1 MPTIEIRAKE
11 LEVATLRAQ
20 SDAAMATAL
29 TAVAG
34 MVQDSITARA
44 LEHARHTDKL
54 DEHGSLLM
62 VLTAQLEARGAL
74 WSRSIDF
81 LSGKSFLAGC
91 AAGIIASTAVFGPF
105 VLASMAPLLAA
116 MGAT

>member
-1 MPTIEIRAKE
+1 MPTIEIRARE

-29 TAVAG
+29 AAVAT

-44 LEHARHTDKL
+44 VEHARHVEKL
-54 DEHGSLLM
+54 DTHGSLIT

-91 AAGIIASTAVFGPF
+91 AAGIIVSTAVFGPF
-105 VLASMAPLLAA
+105 VLASMAPLLTA

>member
-1 MPTIEIRAKE
+1 MPTIEIRTRE
-11 LEVATLRAQ
+11 LEVATLRAK

-29 TAVAG
+29 SAVAA

-44 LEHARHTDKL
+44 VEHAQHVDKL
-54 DEHGSLLM
+54 DNHGSLIT

-74 WSRSIDF
+74 WARSLDF
-81 LSGKSFLAGC
+81 LSGKAFLAGC

-105 VLASMAPLLAA
+105 VLASMAPLLA
-116 MGAT
+116 GLPT

>member
-1 MPTIEIRAKE
+1 MPTIEIRARE

-29 TAVAG
+29 SAVAT

-44 LEHARHTDKL
+44 VEHAQHVEKL
-54 DEHGSLLM
+54 DNHGSLIT

-74 WSRSIDF
+74 WDRSLKF
-81 LSGKSFLAGC
+81 LSGKAFLAGC
-91 AAGIIASTAVFGPF
+91 AAGVIASTAVFGPF
-105 VLASMAPLLAA
+105 VLTSLAPILA
-116 MGAT
+116 GLPT